1 MAVAKAKN
9 QSAAMILLARRS
21 PDMVYEYSGW
31 QIARYLSAT
40 GDKEIQY
47 RAGRSICRKVL
58 KIWEFPPADWLI
70 L

>member
-31 QIARYLSAT
+31 QIARYLNVKGVGGPFDIHCFNKLDTLAISL
-40 GDKEIQY
+40 
-47 RAGRSICRKVL
+47 SVM
-58 KIWEFPPADWLI
+58 P
-70 L
+70 

>member
-31 QIARYLSAT
+31 QIARYLNRKGS
-40 GDKEIQY
+40 E
-47 RAGRSICRKVL
+47 RAPFDIHCFNKL
-58 KIWEFPPADWLI
+58 DTYAI
-70 L
+70 

>member
-31 QIARYLSAT
+31 QIARYLN
-40 GDKEIQY
+40 
-47 RAGRSICRKVL
+47 RKGLFRVPFDIHCFNKL
-58 KIWEFPPADWLI
+58 DTLAISLSVMP
-70 L
+70 

>member
-31 QIARYLSAT
+31 QIARYLNKQERVQSAIRYSLLQQT
-40 GDKEIQY
+40 
-47 RAGRSICRKVL
+47 
-58 KIWEFPPADWLI
+58 
-70 L
+70 

>member
-31 QIARYLSAT
+31 QIARYLN
-40 GDKEIQY
+40 
-47 RAGRSICRKVL
+47 RKGFRVPFDIHCFNKL
-58 KIWEFPPADWLI
+58 DTLAISLSVMP
-70 L
+70 